1 MQIKSKEFMLE
12 DNPENVIILAHN
24 FAGFITTKLRRDGYK
39 GRIIT
44 MMPDI
49 YIDEAQDHQ

>member
-1 MQIKSKEFMLE
+1 MLE

-24 FAGFITTKLRRDGYK
+24 FAGFITTKLRHDGYK